1 LTLSLEPVSEAE
13 NEVDHGLVCPSVVQ
27 AREPETP
34 VVVGVGVGDAELP
47 VGVGVGL
54 LVVVGVDVGVGLD
67 VVGVGVAVVGVGVGV
82 AVAVGVPVP
91 PPMVTVSAMGVVTGV
106 FNGFVVLVPVDWLLQ
121 ATSRANRVAVKTM
134 LCTFTVKGP
143 DAVIGA
149 VAVSVAPAL
158 LPPAGTSPR
167 STVLLVTIC
176 VAPPCVTSNTALT
189 T

>member
-1 LTLSLEPVSEAE
+1 
-13 NEVDHGLVCPSVVQ
+13 LVCPSVVQ

-34 VVVGVGVGDAELP
+34 DVVGVGVGVGVAELS

-54 LVVVGVDVGVGLD
+54 LVVGVGLD
-67 VVGVGVAVVGVGVGV
+67 VVGVGVGVALVCVGVGV

-91 PPMVTVSAMGVVTGV
+91 PPMFTVSPMGVVTGV
-106 FNGFVVLVPVDWLLQ
+106 FNGFVVFVPVDWLLQ
-121 ATSRANRVAVKTM
+121 ATSRANKVAVNTM
-134 LCTFTVKGP
+134 LWTFTVKGP

-167 STVLLVTIC
+167 STVLLVIIC